1 VVLEFPI
8 RALYLPFGR
17 RLKGGSAANNTV
29 KTREKQHSF
38 PVFSHAW
45 RPLKPAIL
53 RW

>member
-1 VVLEFPI
+1 MLEFPI
-8 RALYLPFGR
+8 RALYFPFGR
-17 RLKGGSAANNTV
+17 KITDGSAANNTV
-29 KTREKQHSF
+29 KTREKQCGF